1 MKSSSA
7 VYIWRA
13 FDGIPFFHAAKSG
26 ADKLKAHHIKFASD
40 VNLEPGHIHVE
51 VTAGNTSESHI
62 GLLVVHHT
70 YEADIPIKHDVG
82 PDVVA
87 VHPQH
92 NFYVTCVE
100 ASPTERT
107 EDGLFLT
114 TVKVRVKTIK
124 EGSISEKIDIVSET
138 DDSKWVKISV
148 TAKVLAKGQGTPL
161 LKDGVKMISHEYQD
175 ESDFSDWQGDSR

>member
-1 MKSSSA
+1 M
-7 VYIWRA
+7 
-13 FDGIPFFHAAKSG
+13 
-26 ADKLKAHHIKFASD
+26 
-40 VNLEPGHIHVE
+40 E
-51 VTAGNTSESHI
+51 VTTGNTSESHI

-70 YEADIPIKHDVG
+70 YEADIPIKHDLG
-82 PDVVA
+82 SDIVA
-87 VHPQH
+87 SQPQH
-92 NFYVTCVE
+92 NFYVTCLE
-100 ASPTERT
+100 ASPTKST

-124 EGSISEKIDIVSET
+124 EGSINEKIELISEIDCT
-138 DDSKWVKISV
+138 KWVKVSV